1 MLRIIC
7 SMNLLKTVAKP
18 GFGFLFLLLC
28 EYSLSCPPVCQQCSV
43 TRVQCYGLGLTSIP
57 RNLPHSTATAYL
69 SRNNISHVCVEDLR
83 RLKNL
88 SVLFLDHNG
97 LEYIKPRAM
106 KQLYKL
112 SYLYLNNNHIGHLDM
127 GTLKGLSSLR
137 YLYLQHNKLTS
148 LPQRIFNDL
157 VALRSL
163 HLQGNSLQT
172 LGSGTFSNLIN
183 LNSLNLA
190 ENKFSTISSPVFTGL
205 GRLHFLYLQ
214 GNNLSH
220 IPAGAFSEL
229 GNLKR
234 LDLSRNPIGLVT
246 SFTFQGLE
254 NLQYL
259 LLISAQIRSIAQ
271 NGFAGLSRL
280 RQLTL
285 SHNCLKSISPHSFS
299 LLRQLKYLHLDAN
312 DITHIGAEAFE
323 GMATSLSFLN
333 LKKNKL
339 KYIHPEVLKPL
350 SPFIHVHVARNPWNC
365 SCALLGLHEWLMTS
379 SIRMNLHCQSPF
391 HLKGRLLHHLKRYEF
406 GTCCFQNGT
415 TTSTPLWP
423 PGSWTG
429 RGKTFSCKD
438 TLVLTT
444 SVLQDIPYKYQPQTT
459 QIADTMKKT
468 IDEAVRITETAQS
481 STVLLQ
487 EVPYKYQ
494 PQTTQVADT
503 TTRSPEDD
511 VGITETAQ
519 LSIVVHYKE
528 QEPPH
533 PLPGN
538 LTSLSGERPQGAEVS
553 LSVKPSQICEQSLDK
568 LNQAF
573 DTLLAF
579 LIIACVLVLALLYK
593 VLELRHKLRV
603 ANGMNALEY
612 FSICHSGHYSVREPS
627 PSSVPILSLPPP
639 PPVTPPPTVA
649 PPPPPPMPVPP
660 PPQPVTGSDLAVY
673 TRIGQVRTMKQYNGN
688 RTQVILF
695 EHSVL

>member
-1 MLRIIC
+1 SCTFSSSDPFLG
-7 SMNLLKTVAKP
+7 
-18 GFGFLFLLLC
+18 GFLCITSFLFLLLC

-112 SYLYLNNNHIGHLDM
+112 SHLYLNNNHIGHLDM

-391 HLKGRLLHHLKRYEF
+391 HLKGRLLHHLKRY
-406 GTCCFQNGT
+406 
-415 TTSTPLWP
+415 
-423 PGSWTG
+423 
-429 RGKTFSCKD
+429 
-438 TLVLTT
+438 
-444 SVLQDIPYKYQPQTT
+444 QPQTT

-553 LSVKPSQICEQSLDK
+553 LSVKPSQICEQSPDK

-612 FSICHSGHYSVREPS
+612 FSICHSGHYICSHSV
-627 PSSVPILSLPPP
+627 SSS
-639 PPVTPPPTVA
+639 TPTCDPT
-649 PPPPPPMPVPP
+649 PK
-660 PPQPVTGSDLAVY
+660 
-673 TRIGQVRTMKQYNGN
+673 IGQVRTMKQYNGN